1 MNSTKNKTRTLRKLT
16 AGIVI
21 LGISVVLFVTSSS
34 LALGS
39 SLDVD
44 TPKVG
49 SDDIQTTEY
58 SRDTT
63 ADQVSGEPARYNF
76 ASVQGA
82 SSLQVVP
89 GGEAKATIRF
99 YNIDG
104 NRTTHITLEIA
115 QIPDSWDV
123 QIDPPLSDTEIQFG
137 GHTMQVAEN
146 LHVEPTELSVE
157 DIEDVPKGTVLLRV
171 GNRGYT
177 LAKEATITI
186 RVPESAQADTTG
198 QVKITAVASWLG
210 QEGQASI
217 GQTRDF
223 DYSVNV
229 RAIGD

>member
-1 MNSTKNKTRTLRKLT
+1 MNSTKNKTKTLKKLT
-16 AGIVI
+16 ASIVI
-21 LGISVVLFVTSSS
+21 LGISVVLFVTFSS

-39 SLDVD
+39 SVD
-44 TPKVG
+44 IPKVG

-58 SRDTT
+58 SADTT
-63 ADQVSGEPARYNF
+63 ADQVSEEPARYNF

-82 SSLQVVP
+82 SNLQVVP
-89 GGEAKATIRF
+89 GGEVKATIRF
-99 YNIDG
+99 YNVDG

-115 QIPDSWDV
+115 QIPDSWEV
-123 QIDPPLSDTEIQFG
+123 EIVTQ
-137 GHTMQVAEN
+137 N
-146 LHVEPTELSVE
+146 LHAEPTELSPE
-157 DIEDVPKGTVLLRV
+157 PIEDVPDGMVCLTV

-217 GQTRDF
+217 CQTRDF
-223 DYSVNV
+223 DYSVKTLSVNE
-229 RAIGD
+229 